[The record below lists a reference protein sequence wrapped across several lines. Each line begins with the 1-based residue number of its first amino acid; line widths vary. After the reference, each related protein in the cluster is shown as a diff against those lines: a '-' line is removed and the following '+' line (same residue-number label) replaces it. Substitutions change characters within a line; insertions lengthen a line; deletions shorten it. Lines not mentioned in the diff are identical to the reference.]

1 MEYKSL
7 DQIRGAA
14 DVRPDVAGAAPA
26 LMTKRQRLERWAELL
41 DGQQGRWLRS
51 IDGTEFGTRAERE
64 SKRADGS
71 PLTVAF
77 HDPALRAQGLRGDRV
92 GDAIDFFGLSH
103 REIHH
108 LVCYCHY
115 GRSISAAVVADN
127 VRTLAR
133 HADAWTLPR
142 AGTVVAGLSAA
153 AAVVLAAAVL

>member
-7 DQIRGAA
+7 DEIRGDA
-14 DVRPDVAGAAPA
+14 DVRPGVAQGTTAT
-26 LMTKRQRLERWAELL
+26 MSKRQRLERWAGLL

-77 HDPALRAQGLRGDRV
+77 QDPVLRAQGLRGDRV

-103 REIHH
+103 RELHH

-133 HADAWTLPR
+133 HADGWTLPR
-142 AGTVVAGLSAA
+142 AGTILAGMSAA
-153 AAVVLAAAVL
+153 AAVVLAAAVF